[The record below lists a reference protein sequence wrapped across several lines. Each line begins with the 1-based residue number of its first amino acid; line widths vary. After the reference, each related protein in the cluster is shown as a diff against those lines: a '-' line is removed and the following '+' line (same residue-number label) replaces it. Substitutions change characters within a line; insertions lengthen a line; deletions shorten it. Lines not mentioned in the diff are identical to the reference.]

1 MDKNEMRQMLQNAL
15 DSVDEAKNTLEEL
28 KEEFEDE
35 EKEESSDLKCPMN
48 VFYMSLADV
57 DKLVYGK
64 FSALVFHPG
73 DVIVSGKFRF
83 RVIDVGNMQSI
94 NARPD
99 ERHVLLRIEQFIT
112 DGTPFDN
119 DGCNEWEKSSMRKY
133 LNGEFLEMLSEEDR
147 SAVKYVELHTGRKDA
162 VSTDRVF
169 LLSAKELGFDVDEA
183 GKALPFF
190 TGENAADSRIYT
202 DGDGDARWYFTRSP
216 YPGGALSV
224 RYVSTDGSLNSI
236 NALNGFAAVPACM
249 LI

>member
-99 ERHVLLRIEQFIT
+99 EKHVLLRIEQFIT

-169 LLSAKELGFDVDEA
+169 LLSAKRERPFPSLRAKTLRTAAYIPMATVMPVGTSLAPLTLGMPPVCVMSI
-183 GKALPFF
+183 LTVLCTTIMP
-190 TGENAADSRIYT
+190 TMVT
-202 DGDGDARWYFTRSP
+202 
-216 YPGGALSV
+216 ALS
-224 RYVSTDGSLNSI
+224 RL
-236 NALNGFAAVPACM
+236 AC
-249 LI
+249 